1 MNMLINHFIIA
12 SRAYSQQR
20 IPPPRC
26 LMFSDFITFRFVI
39 NTKIASS
46 RLIWFDVFNF
56 DIISQIASGR
66 LICVNAL
73 KFDVNNGGSS
83 RVLTN
88 MAASSST
95 TTSSF
100 RLDVFRF
107 MCRRDVADVLPD

>member
-1 MNMLINHFIIA
+1 MARLH
-12 SRAYSQQR
+12 
-20 IPPPRC
+20 
-26 LMFSDFITFRFVI
+26 LT
-39 NTKIASS
+39 
-46 RLIWFDVFNF
+46 RLIRFDVFNI

-73 KFDVNNGGSS
+73 KFDINNGGSS

-100 RLDVFRF
+100 RLDVFRL
-107 MCRRDVADVLPD
+107 MCRHDVADVFLD